1 MNWNS
6 LWRFLHEFLAGV
18 LTTPAN
24 GNTFTKTLGSGYDK
38 EADDNLKRSRIVTFL
53 RAQIHDKYVFGT
65 EVKPGDESNVWDC
78 SELLEAAYNRNGLL
92 YPDGCIYQIKVLD
105 HRKVKAPKP
114 GDVFF
119 YGPNANGIRHTGA
132 YVGND
137 MVIHAAGR
145 PINQVVEVPRFNI
158 EANPR
163 FLGWFRHP
171 DLSLPPE
178 DRA

>member
-1 MNWNS
+1 M
-6 LWRFLHEFLAGV
+6 
-18 LTTPAN
+18 LTTPTQGA
-24 GNTFTKTLGSGYDK
+24 GITKPLGSGYDK

-53 RAQIHDKYVFGT
+53 RAQLHDTYQFGV
-65 EVKPGDESNVWDC
+65 EVKIGEESNVWDC
-78 SELLEAAYNRNGLL
+78 SELMEHVYNRVGLL
-92 YPDGCIYQIKVLD
+92 YPDGCVYQQQLIS
-105 HRKVKAPKP
+105 HRRVTNPKP